1 MSIKLV
7 VLRSGEDIIAHV
19 TDMSAD
25 QHDAEGNVVG
35 REIFGYYLTRPCAV
49 KLLNEE
55 DTTDETGRKAFEISM
70 FPWIPLSNE
79 KVVKIPTDWV
89 VTIVDPIE
97 KVKDM
102 FELQVLGDGKTK
114 GEVSDAYG
122 STRLKGTDPSAHG
135 KLDPSHDFIK
145 SVMPSREELDRE
157 ETFDKAKQLKEK
169 ENETSENVDT
179 DDESGSSQSD

>member
-19 TDMSAD
+19 TDMSID
-25 QHDAEGNVVG
+25 QLDDEGQVIG
-35 REIFGYYLTRPCAV
+35 REVFGYYLTRPCAV

-55 DTTDETGRKAFEISM
+55 DTTDDTGRKAFEISM
-70 FPWIPLSNE
+70 FPWIPLSGD
-79 KVVKIPTDWV
+79 KVVKIPCDWV

-122 STRLKGTDPSAHG
+122 STRLKGSDPSVHG
-135 KLDPSHDFIK
+135 RLDPTHDFIK
-145 SVMPSREELDRE
+145 TVMPSREEIDRE
-157 ETFDKAKQLKEK
+157 EAFDKAKTEK
-169 ENETSENVDT
+169 QNETSENVDT
-179 DDESGSSQSD
+179 DDESGSSESS

>member
-19 TDMSAD
+19 TDMSVD
-25 QHDAEGNVVG
+25 QHDAEGEVVG

-55 DTTDETGRKAFEISM
+55 DTTDDTGRKAFEISM
-70 FPWIPLSNE
+70 FPWIPLSGD
-79 KVVKIPTDWV
+79 KVVKIPCDWV

-122 STRLKGTDPSAHG
+122 STRLKGADPSVHG
-135 KLDPSHDFIK
+135 RLDPTHDFIK
-145 SVMPSREELDRE
+145 TVMPSREEIDRE
-157 ETFDKAKQLKEK
+157 EAFDKAKTEK
-169 ENETSENVDT
+169 QNETSENVDT
-179 DDESGSSQSD
+179 DDESGSSESS

>member
-7 VLRSGEDIIAHV
+7 VLKSGEDVIAHV
-19 TDMSAD
+19 TDMSVD
-25 QHDAEGNVVG
+25 QHDAEGQVIG
-35 REIFGYYLTRPCAV
+35 REVFGYYLTRPCAV

-122 STRLKGTDPSAHG
+122 STKLKGTDPSEHG
-135 KLDPSHDFIK
+135 KLDSAYDFMS
-145 SVMPSREELDRE
+145 SVMPSREQIDRE
-157 ETFDKAKQLKEK
+157 EAFEKSKTEKQ
-169 ENETSENVDT
+169 NETSENVDT

>member
-7 VLRSGEDIIAHV
+7 VLKSGEDIIAHV
-19 TDMSAD
+19 TDMSVD
-25 QHDAEGNVVG
+25 QHDAEGEVVG

-55 DTTDETGRKAFEISM
+55 DTTDDTGRKAFEISM
-70 FPWIPLSNE
+70 FPWIPLSGD
-79 KVVKIPTDWV
+79 KVVKIPCDWV
-89 VTIVDPIE
+89 VTIVEPIE

-122 STRLKGTDPSAHG
+122 STRLKGSDPSAHG

-145 SVMPSREELDRE
+145 SVMPSREEIDRE
-157 ETFDKAKQLKEK
+157 EAFEKAKTEK
-169 ENETSENVDT
+169 QNETSENVDT
-179 DDESGSSQSD
+179 DDESGSSESS

>member
-7 VLRSGEDIIAHV
+7 VLKSGEDVIAHV
-19 TDMSAD
+19 TDMSVD
-25 QHDAEGNVVG
+25 KLDGEGEVVG
-35 REIFGYYLTRPCAV
+35 REVFGYYLTRPCAV

-70 FPWIPLSNE
+70 FPWIPLSGD
-79 KVVKIPTDWV
+79 KVIKIPCDWV

-114 GEVSDAYG
+114 GEVIDAYG
-122 STRLKGTDPSAHG
+122 ATRLKGNDPSEHG
-135 KLDPSHDFIK
+135 KLDSTYDFMSK
-145 SVMPSREELDRE
+145 VMPSREEIDRE
-157 ETFDKAKQLKEK
+157 EAFEKAKTEK
-169 ENETSENVDT
+169 QNETSENVDT
-179 DDESGSSQSD
+179 DDESGSSESS

>member
-7 VLRSGEDIIAHV
+7 VLKSGEDIISHV
-19 TDMSAD
+19 TEMITDTY
-25 QHDAEGNVVG
+25 DAEGEVVG
-35 REIFGYYLTRPCAV
+35 KEVFGYYLTRPCAV

-70 FPWIPLSNE
+70 FPWIPLSND

-89 VTIVDPIE
+89 ITIVNPIE

-114 GEVSDAYG
+114 GEVSDSYG
-122 STRLKGTDPSAHG
+122 STRLQGSDPSQHG
-135 KLDPSHDFIK
+135 KLDPASDFIS
-145 SVMPSREELDRE
+145 SVMPTREQLDRE
-157 ETFDKAKQLKEK
+157 EAFEKAKKLKEQQ
-169 ENETSENVDT
+169 NETSENVDT
-179 DDESGSSQSD
+179 DDESGGSESS

>member
-7 VLRSGEDIIAHV
+7 VLKSGEDVIAHV
-19 TDMSAD
+19 TDMSID
-25 QHDAEGNVVG
+25 QLDDEGQVIG
-35 REIFGYYLTRPCAV
+35 REVFGYYLTRPCAV

-70 FPWIPLSNE
+70 FPWIPLSGD

-122 STRLKGTDPSAHG
+122 STRLKGTDPSQHG
-135 KLDPSHDFIK
+135 KLDSTYDFM
-145 SVMPSREELDRE
+145 SQVMPSREEIDRE
-157 ETFDKAKQLKEK
+157 EAFEKAKTEK
-169 ENETSENVDT
+169 QNETSENVDT
-179 DDESGSSQSD
+179 DDESGSSESS

>member
-7 VLRSGEDIIAHV
+7 VLKSGEDVIAHV
-19 TDMSAD
+19 TDMASER
-25 QHDAEGNVVG
+25 QV
-35 REIFGYYLTRPCAV
+35 FGYYLTRPCAV

-70 FPWIPLSNE
+70 FPWIPLSSE
-79 KVVKIPTDWV
+79 KVVKIPADWV
-89 VTIVDPIE
+89 VTIVEPIE

-122 STRLKGTDPSAHG
+122 STRLKGTDPSQHG
-135 KLDPSHDFIK
+135 KLDASYDFMSSI
-145 SVMPSREELDRE
+145 MPSREEIDRE
-157 ETFDKAKQLKEK
+157 EAFEKSKQQKE
-169 ENETSENVDT
+169 EQQNETSENVDT

>member
-7 VLRSGEDIIAHV
+7 VLKSGEDVIAHV
-19 TDMSAD
+19 TDMSID
-25 QHDAEGNVVG
+25 QHDAEGEVVG
-35 REIFGYYLTRPCAV
+35 REVFGYYLTRPCAV

-70 FPWIPLSNE
+70 FPWIPLSGD

-122 STRLKGTDPSAHG
+122 STRLKGTDPSEHG
-135 KLDPSHDFIK
+135 KLNSSYDFINK
-145 SVMPSREELDRE
+145 VMPSREEIDRE
-157 ETFDKAKQLKEK
+157 EAFEKAKTEK
-169 ENETSENVDT
+169 QNETSENANT
-179 DDESGSSQSD
+179 DDESGDSESS

>member
-19 TDMSAD
+19 TDMSVD
-25 QHDAEGNVVG
+25 QHDAEGEVVG

-55 DTTDETGRKAFEISM
+55 DTTDDTGRKAFEISM
-70 FPWIPLSNE
+70 FPWIPLSGD
-79 KVVKIPTDWV
+79 KVVKIPCDWV
-89 VTIVDPIE
+89 VTIVEPIE

-122 STRLKGTDPSAHG
+122 STRLKGSDPSAHG

-145 SVMPSREELDRE
+145 SVMPSREEIDRE
-157 ETFDKAKQLKEK
+157 EAFEKAKTEK
-169 ENETSENVDT
+169 QNETSENVDT
-179 DDESGSSQSD
+179 DDESGSSESS

>member
-1 MSIKLV
+1 MLILMTNQV
-7 VLRSGEDIIAHV
+7 VVS
-19 TDMSAD
+19 
-25 QHDAEGNVVG
+25 Q
-35 REIFGYYLTRPCAV
+35 
-49 KLLNEE
+49 
-55 DTTDETGRKAFEISM
+55 
-70 FPWIPLSNE
+70 
-79 KVVKIPTDWV
+79 
-89 VTIVDPIE
+89 IE

-169 ENETSENVDT
+169 ENEKTVQDC
-179 DDESGSSQSD
+179 GGLRLRPVLRLQCSSRNLGNANSLSRRYFSHQEHSPFWSAL

>member
-7 VLRSGEDIIAHV
+7 VLKSGEDVIAHV
-19 TDMSAD
+19 TDMSID
-25 QHDAEGNVVG
+25 QHDAEGGVVG
-35 REIFGYYLTRPCAV
+35 RQIFGYYLTRPCAV

-70 FPWIPLSNE
+70 FPWIPLSND
-79 KVVKIPTDWV
+79 KVIKIPTDWV

-122 STRLKGTDPSAHG
+122 STRLKGSDPSAHG
-135 KLDPSHDFIK
+135 KLDPSHDFIR
-145 SVMPSREELDRE
+145 SVMPSREEIDRE
-157 ETFDKAKQLKEK
+157 EAFEKSKTEKQ
-169 ENETSENVDT
+169 NETSENVDT

>member
-7 VLRSGEDIIAHV
+7 VLKSGEDVIAHV
-19 TDMSAD
+19 TDMSVD
-25 QHDAEGNVVG
+25 KLDGEGEVVS
-35 REIFGYYLTRPCAV
+35 REVFGYYLTRPCAV

-55 DTTDETGRKAFEISM
+55 DTTDETGKKAFEISM
-70 FPWIPLSNE
+70 FPWIPLSSD
-79 KVVKIPTDWV
+79 KVVKIPCDWV

-122 STRLKGTDPSAHG
+122 STRLKGTDPSEHG
-135 KLDPSHDFIK
+135 KLDPANDFIQK
-145 SVMPSREELDRE
+145 VMPSREELDRE
-157 ETFDKAKQLKEK
+157 EAFEKAKQSKEQQ
-169 ENETSENVDT
+169 NETSENANT
-179 DDESGSSQSD
+179 DDESGDSESS

>member
-7 VLRSGEDIIAHV
+7 VLKSGEDVIAHV
-19 TDMSAD
+19 TDMASES
-25 QHDAEGNVVG
+25 QV
-35 REIFGYYLTRPCAV
+35 FGYYLTRPCAV

-70 FPWIPLSNE
+70 FPWIPLSSE
-79 KVVKIPTDWV
+79 KVVKIPADWV
-89 VTIVDPIE
+89 VTMVEPIE

-114 GEVSDAYG
+114 GEVIDAYG
-122 STRLKGTDPSAHG
+122 GTQLKGTDPSQHG
-135 KLDPSHDFIK
+135 KLDPTHDFIK
-145 SVMPSREELDRE
+145 KVMPSREEIDRE
-157 ETFDKAKQLKEK
+157 EAFEKSKAEKQ
-169 ENETSENVDT
+169 NETSENVDT

>member
-7 VLRSGEDIIAHV
+7 VLKSGEDVIAHV
-19 TDMSAD
+19 TDMSID
-25 QHDAEGNVVG
+25 QHDAEGEVVG
-35 REIFGYYLTRPCAV
+35 REVFGYYLTRPCAV

-70 FPWIPLSNE
+70 FPWIPLSGD
-79 KVVKIPTDWV
+79 KVVKIPCDWV
-89 VTIVDPIE
+89 VTIVEPIE

-122 STRLKGTDPSAHG
+122 GIKLKGTDPSEHG
-135 KLDPSHDFIK
+135 KLNSSYDFINK
-145 SVMPSREELDRE
+145 VMPSREEIDRE
-157 ETFDKAKQLKEK
+157 EAFEKAKTEK
-169 ENETSENVDT
+169 QNETSENANT
-179 DDESGSSQSD
+179 DDESGDSESS

>member
-7 VLRSGEDIIAHV
+7 VLKSGEDVIAHV
-19 TDMSAD
+19 TDMSVD
-25 QHDAEGNVVG
+25 KLNAEGGVVG
-35 REIFGYYLTRPCAV
+35 REVFGYYLTRPCAV

-79 KVVKIPTDWV
+79 KVVRIPSDWV
-89 VTIVDPIE
+89 VTIVNPIE

-122 STRLKGTDPSAHG
+122 STRLKGTDPSEHG
-135 KLDPSHDFIK
+135 KLDPSYDFMS
-145 SVMPSREELDRE
+145 SVMPSREEIDRE
-157 ETFDKAKQLKEK
+157 EAFEKSKTEKQ
-169 ENETSENVDT
+169 NETSENVDT

>member
-7 VLRSGEDIIAHV
+7 VLKSGEDVIAHV
-19 TDMSAD
+19 TDMSVD
-25 QHDAEGNVVG
+25 QLDGEGEVVG
-35 REIFGYYLTRPCAV
+35 REVFGYYLTRPCAV

-70 FPWIPLSNE
+70 FPWIPLSSD
-79 KVVKIPTDWV
+79 KVIKVPTDWV

-122 STRLKGTDPSAHG
+122 GTRLQGSDPSQHG
-135 KLDPSHDFIK
+135 KLDSSYDFINE
-145 SVMPSREELDRE
+145 VMPSREEIDRE
-157 ETFDKAKQLKEK
+157 EAFEKAKTEK
-169 ENETSENVDT
+169 QNETSENANT
-179 DDESGSSQSD
+179 DDESGDSESS

>member
-7 VLRSGEDIIAHV
+7 LLRSGEDVIAHV
-19 TDMSAD
+19 TDMSVD
-25 QHDAEGNVVG
+25 QHDDEGNVIS
-35 REIFGYYLTRPCAV
+35 REVFGYYLTRPCAV

-70 FPWIPLSNE
+70 FPWIPLSGD
-79 KVVKIPTDWV
+79 KVVKIPCDWV

-122 STRLKGTDPSAHG
+122 STRLKGTDPSQHG
-135 KLDPSHDFIK
+135 KLDSTYDFVNK
-145 SVMPSREELDRE
+145 VMPTREELDRE
-157 ETFDKAKQLKEK
+157 EAFEKAKTEK
-169 ENETSENVDT
+169 QNETSENVDT
-179 DDESGSSQSD
+179 DDESGSSESS